1 MNKHQLARVVQAI
14 ERQGWRLLRITGR
27 QHYLFV
33 SPTGAQLTVNL
44 HGAYQRDRYVKRHLR
59 RDSRRLARAA

>member
-1 MNKHQLARVVQAI
+1 MNKHQIARAVAAI

-44 HGAYQRDRYVKRHLR
+44 HGANQRERYVKRHMR
-59 RDSRRLARAA
+59 RDSRRLARVA